1 MHIII
6 FSILMGKKKVLLGVL
21 LSLWCTVPE
30 LSFLSD
36 YKKQF
41 KLPVFNS
48 SAQVTFK
55 KRPEIFVKLKGC
67 WNACSKDT
75 CTLLVIKF
83 RVLSLMFILRDL
95 RIIKFMFTT
104 SSFLKFVLFLNER
117 LSLNDG
123 SSVWEFPLTPGESG
137 LFLFRIPLSKLRAA
151 SLSQNT

>member
-1 MHIII
+1 MHVII
-6 FSILMGKKKVLLGVL
+6 FSILMGEKI
-21 LSLWCTVPE
+21 SSRSSTVP
-30 LSFLSD
+30 LMHCFRTLFLSD

-48 SAQVTFK
+48 SAQVTLK
-55 KRPEIFVKLKGC
+55 KRPEILFVKLTGC
-67 WNACSKDT
+67 WNVFSKAT

-83 RVLSLMFILRDL
+83 RVLSLMFILLDL
-95 RIIKFMFTT
+95 RIIKFMFST
-104 SSFLKFVLFLNER
+104 SFFLKFVLFLNES

-151 SLSQNT
+151 LLSQNT